1 MKNGSCSP
9 HNIGNCNLCLHKPL
23 TAYEA
28 MKTQYEEFIH
38 PNYMVLNTSLPCL
51 QLSPFRFH
59 QKKQMK
65 ENTLIQNGKATAI
78 LIFLSSLV
86 KYRHFYELDSYLI
99 ELINLLKGL

>member
-38 PNYMVLNTSLPCL
+38 P
-51 QLSPFRFH
+51 QLHGIEYISSMFAIKPIQISSEKTDER
-59 QKKQMK
+59 
-65 ENTLIQNGKATAI
+65 NTLIQMAKQPPFYISVLSGKIST
-78 LIFLSSLV
+78 
-86 KYRHFYELDSYLI
+86 FYELDSYLI
-99 ELINLLKGL
+99 ELINLLKGA